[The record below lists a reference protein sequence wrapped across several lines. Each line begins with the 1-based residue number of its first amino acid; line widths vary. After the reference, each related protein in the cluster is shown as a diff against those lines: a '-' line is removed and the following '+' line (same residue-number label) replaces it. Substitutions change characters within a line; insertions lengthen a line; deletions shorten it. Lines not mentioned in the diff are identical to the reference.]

1 MECPFPAAVL
11 AERARQMGPTA
22 AARGLGNR
30 PVSAAMCPFQEEHFE
45 GPEPLPPRAYPRRIL
60 FADPAG
66 DATRLKTGDPDYCGV
81 VAIGYHPEDRCWE
94 VFLAD
99 RMRGSPFAQA
109 EFIARKAL
117 QARVSVVYQE
127 AVRDEAL
134 VEVTQRTLREL
145 GATIAVRP
153 VKPTTN
159 KEIRVIQTLEPALA
173 ARPPLLRVCGKTFPE
188 LKNEALAFPVAGHD
202 DLLDAAAG
210 AFAKIGTGSSLLTG
224 AVEDD
229 EAFEEDDGDHP
240 LRDCHRKRRMF
251 EGITPSGGGL
261 DLW

>member
-1 MECPFPAAVL
+1 
-11 AERARQMGPTA
+11 
-22 AARGLGNR
+22 
-30 PVSAAMCPFQEEHFE
+30 
-45 GPEPLPPRAYPRRIL
+45 
-60 FADPAG
+60 
-66 DATRLKTGDPDYCGV
+66 
-81 VAIGYHPEDRCWE
+81 
-94 VFLAD
+94 
-99 RMRGSPFAQA
+99 
-109 EFIARKAL
+109 
-117 QARVSVVYQE
+117 
-127 AVRDEAL
+127 
-134 VEVTQRTLREL
+134 
-145 GATIAVRP
+145 